1 MYYYFVLITN
11 RTMKRLLIILLFI
24 SAQLT
29 SSAQSPHFSQFY
41 SNPLYLAPSFAGSTL
56 GTRFVLNYR
65 DQWASLPGSYISS
78 SFSADHYF
86 PGIKSGMGLF
96 VLIDDAGSG
105 KMTTMNIGY
114 QYSYKIRAT
123 SELYI
128 QPGLSAYYYSRRTN
142 YSKINFADQ
151 FFGNE
156 FLGTTSEIL
165 PEQGVNHF
173 DFAVSAMGYTENVW
187 FGVNVDHLMSLSP
200 VLNSDFKYPDLRVSL
215 FGGVKIVTKRRFRN
229 RNNETIHLAFNF
241 RSESKINQ
249 LDIGGYYFKA
259 PVMVGLWYRGM
270 PIGNTYSN
278 SDALIY
284 LLGVKYNRFTFS
296 YSYDMTLG
304 NLIANTGGSHEI
316 SINYNIDNSK
326 RHARKKKFRAIPCP
340 EI

>member
-1 MYYYFVLITN
+1 
-11 RTMKRLLIILLFI
+11 
-24 SAQLT
+24 
-29 SSAQSPHFSQFY
+29 
-41 SNPLYLAPSFAGSTL
+41 
-56 GTRFVLNYR
+56 
-65 DQWASLPGSYISS
+65 
-78 SFSADHYF
+78 
-86 PGIKSGMGLF
+86 
-96 VLIDDAGSG
+96 
-105 KMTTMNIGY
+105 
-114 QYSYKIRAT
+114 
-123 SELYI
+123 
-128 QPGLSAYYYSRRTN
+128 
-142 YSKINFADQ
+142 
-151 FFGNE
+151 
-156 FLGTTSEIL
+156 
-165 PEQGVNHF
+165 
-173 DFAVSAMGYTENVW
+173 MGYTENVW

-316 SINYNIDNSK
+316 SINYNIDNSN